1 MSDLC
6 AQCGLPAGRRP
17 LRGRIHGKDAAF
29 CCYGCYLVMRVTGE
43 PGVRGAPQ
51 GLVLRL
57 GLGLFFA
64 LNVMVFS
71 LARYGGHFAIPATLL
86 GEEADAARFNLL
98 LEYILLALSTPV
110 ILLIGLPMVRRLGEE
125 IVHLS
130 FSIDS
135 LVGIATLAAFGLSVR
150 TTLAGG
156 GQVYYDTACWL
167 LVLITLGRYLEA
179 RAKARTTGAVEE
191 LLALAPTTA
200 RRQLAGGG
208 FEEVEAASL
217 APGEV
222 IEVRPGEGIPADGV
236 VLEGSGTVDRA
247 ALTGEATPEPVTVD
261 GPVHAGTTS
270 VDGAFTAR
278 VTAPPGARLLDRI
291 AQLMEEARAA
301 RGPRQRLA
309 DAVAAWVAPV
319 VVGLGVATF
328 LYWQRRVGVEEA
340 LLRTLAVW
348 VIACPCALG
357 IATPMA
363 LWVGLGVAAR
373 NGLLIRTAAALEQI
387 GAIDTVCL
395 DKTGTLT
402 AAALE
407 VAEAR
412 LAAATDE
419 GEVRRAVAALEARSE
434 HPVGRT
440 LVAWAGSV
448 APATG
453 LRTVVGAGVAGQID
467 GATWRAGSRR
477 WLTSE
482 GVALTAPFT
491 ELEPGRWVYLA
502 RGGDAVAAVRL
513 SERLAPGAAE
523 AVTRLAE
530 MGVDLHLLSGD
541 AQAAVAEVAG
551 RLPVPLTAHADLL
564 PDEKIRAIEALVAA
578 GRHPLM
584 AGDGINDAPALAAAP
599 VGMAMAGGSDL
610 SRSAADVVCLRD
622 DLRLLPNLLTLGRRV
637 HRTLITNL
645 LWAFAYNIVGVA
657 LAMSG
662 RLSPVFAASAMFI
675 SSLLVIANS
684 LRLNRWRPPQV
695 GS

>member
-17 LRGRIHGKDAAF
+17 LRGRVHGEEAAF

-125 IVHLS
+125 IAHLA

-135 LVGIATLAAFGLSVR
+135 LVAIATLAAFGLSVR
-150 TTLAGG
+150 TTLTGG

-179 RAKARTTGAVEE
+179 RAKARTTGAVEQ
-191 LLALAPTTA
+191 LLSLAPPTA
-200 RRQLAGGG
+200 RRRRADGS
-208 FEEVEAASL
+208 FEEVEAAAL
-217 APGEV
+217 TPGEV
-222 IEVRPGEGIPADGV
+222 IEIRPGEGIPADGV

-247 ALTGEATPEPVTVD
+247 ALTGEATPEPLAT
-261 GPVHAGTTS
+261 GSTVHAGTTS
-270 VDGAFTAR
+270 VDAAFTAQI
-278 VTAPPGARLLDRI
+278 TAPPGTRLLDHI
-291 AQLMEEARAA
+291 ARLMEEARAA
-301 RGPRQRLA
+301 CGPRQRLV
-309 DAVAAWVAPV
+309 DQVAGWVAPV

-328 LYWQRRVGVEEA
+328 LYWRGRVGVELA

-373 NGLLIRTAAALEQI
+373 NGLLIRTAAALEAI
-387 GAIDTVCL
+387 GTVDTVCL

-407 VAEAR
+407 FAEVR
-412 LAAATDE
+412 LAPGVDE
-419 GEVRRAVAALEARSE
+419 GDVRSALAALEVRSE
-434 HPVGRT
+434 HPVGRA
-440 LVAWAGSV
+440 LVAWAGRGR
-448 APATG
+448 PAEA
-453 LRTVVGAGVAGQID
+453 LRTVVGAGVVGRID
-467 GATWRAGSRR
+467 GALWRAGSHR
-477 WLTSE
+477 WLESE
-482 GVALTAPFT
+482 GVLLGADLAAP
-491 ELEPGRWVYLA
+491 EPGRRVYLA
-502 RGGDAVAAVRL
+502 RDGEAVAAIRL
-513 SERLAPGAAE
+513 AERLAPGATE
-523 AVTRLAE
+523 AVARLAA
-530 MGVDLHLLSGD
+530 MGFDLHLLSGD
-541 AQAAVAEVAG
+541 GQGAVDEVVG
-551 RLPVPLTAHADLL
+551 RLPADLNAHASLL
-564 PDEKIRAIEALVAA
+564 PDEKIAVIEALVAD
-578 GRHPLM
+578 GRRPLM

-599 VGMAMAGGSDL
+599 VGMAMVGGTDL
-610 SRSAADVVCLRD
+610 SRTAADVVALRD
-622 DLRLLPNLLTLGRRV
+622 DMRLVPDLLALGRSV

-645 LWAFAYNIVGVA
+645 LWAFAYNVIGVA

-684 LRLNRWRPPQV
+684 LRLVSAWQCRE
-695 GS
+695 